1 MAGGLV
7 LCIRRGSVFLEGCF
21 SRVPSSMPASLQ
33 RSETCSGQELLSKL
47 LSALFMT
54 CCAGLRCSACQVCQ
68 LVSQSDSPEDAC
80 DSLLDKALEVWE
92 DRLAADNISTV
103 VIKFLWNDDGIG
115 TL

>member
-1 MAGGLV
+1 MQMAGGLV
-7 LCIRRGSVFLEGCF
+7 LCIRRGSALHEGRF
-21 SRVPSSMPASLQ
+21 SRAPLACLPA
-33 RSETCSGQELLSKL
+33 CSGQELRSKL
-47 LSALFMT
+47 LSALFMS
-54 CCAGLRCSACQVCQ
+54 CCAGLRCCAWQVCQ

-103 VIKFLWNDDGIG
+103 VIKFLWNEDGIG